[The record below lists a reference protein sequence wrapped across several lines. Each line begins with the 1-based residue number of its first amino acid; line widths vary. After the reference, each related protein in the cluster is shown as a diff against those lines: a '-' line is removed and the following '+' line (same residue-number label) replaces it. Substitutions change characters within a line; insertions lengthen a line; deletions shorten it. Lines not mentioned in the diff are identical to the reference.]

1 MFWTRLFSGIIL
13 VILAAVS
20 IAAGSAVLFTVLLA
34 VSIIGMNE
42 LYRATG
48 VHQKDFGPLEI
59 AGYAGAVGYYL
70 TLLWRQGEEVS
81 LVILLFA
88 LVLIMCVYVFT
99 YPGKF

>member
-13 VILAAVS
+13 VIIAAVS

-48 VHQKDFGPLEI
+48 VHQKDFGPL
-59 AGYAGAVGYYL
+59 
-70 TLLWRQGEEVS
+70 
-81 LVILLFA
+81 
-88 LVLIMCVYVFT
+88 
-99 YPGKF
+99 

>member
-59 AGYAGAVGYYL
+59 AGYA
-70 TLLWRQGEEVS
+70 WDI
-81 LVILLFA
+81 ILLFYGA
-88 LVLIMCVYVFT
+88 RVRRFLW
-99 YPGKF
+99 